1 MPRTCGLSIVGSI
14 DWSRLAQGSAART
27 LFERY
32 VSLVGPT
39 GLMSEEC
46 NPDTGGGLG
55 NDPQAYA
62 HAGLICAALRLAA
75 AGAST

>member
-1 MPRTCGLSIVGSI
+1 
-14 DWSRLAQGSAART
+14 
-27 LFERY
+27 
-32 VSLVGPT
+32 
-39 GLMSEEC
+39 MSEEC

-55 NDPQAYA
+55 NDPQEYA